1 MKKFVLSLALAASFT
16 AAPAFAQSAPAANPQ
31 AVAATKAMLD
41 AMEIRKNMVVM
52 YAEMQKQLPAMM
64 RQQTAAMIEADTT
77 LDAAKKKEAI
87 AKFETKLPAVT
98 RALGQIFSDP
108 ALIDE
113 MINEMVPLYANNYT
127 VDEIKTLTAFY
138 QSPVGRKMMT
148 LMPRL
153 AGESMAIGQRIMN
166 PRIGKLMQDVMQ
178 EVQKP

>member
-1 MKKFVLSLALAASFT
+1 MKKFVLTLASAAAFV
-16 AAPAFAQSAPAANPQ
+16 AAPAFAQTAPSANPQ

-52 YAEMQKQLPAMM
+52 YSDMQKSLPAMM
-64 RQQTAAMIEADTT
+64 RQQTGAMIEADTT
-77 LDAAKKKEAI
+77 LNAAQKKDAM
-87 AKFETKLPAVT
+87 AKFEAKLPGLAQ
-98 RALGQIFSDP
+98 AIGKIFSDP

-113 MINEMVPLYANNYT
+113 MIDEMVPLYANNYT
-127 VDEIKTLTAFY
+127 VDEIKQLTAFY

-148 LMPRL
+148 LMPKL

>member
-41 AMEIRKNMVVM
+41 AMEIRKNMVGM
-52 YAEMQKQLPAMM
+52 YAEMQKTLPAMM
-64 RQQTAAMIEADTT
+64 RQQLVAMIQADPS
-77 LDAAKKKEAI
+77 LNAAQKKEAVE
-87 AKFETKLPAVT
+87 KFETKLPGLTQAI
-98 RALGQIFSDP
+98 GKIFSDP
-108 ALIDE
+108 SLIDE

-127 VDEIKTLTAFY
+127 VDEIKQLTAFY
-138 QSPVGRKMMT
+138 QSPVGRKMSA
-148 LMPRL
+148 LMPKL
-153 AGESMAIGQRIMN
+153 AGESMVIGQRVMN